1 VNDPIVSAAFSIG
14 SRKGVFA
21 LLIASG
27 VSRSAMIPTGWEIVS
42 HLIRRVAQATGKDC
56 GSDPAE
62 WYRKEYGKEPDYSE
76 LLEALSKSPATRSTI
91 LRRYFEPTEAE
102 RESGDRIPKAA
113 HKAIAELVAAGYI
126 RVIVTTNFDRLL
138 EQALQEKGIAATVI
152 STPDQAEGALPLAHS
167 NCTIIKVNGDYLDTR
182 IRNTTMELAAY
193 DQRFDNLLDRVFD
206 EYGLV
211 ICGWSATWDVA
222 LRTVLERCKNR
233 RFSTFWCTVGGLS
246 DPAKR
251 VVKARDAQLIEI
263 IDADSFFQNLSAK
276 VTAIADFDTPHP
288 LSATLASAMLKRYL
302 VDPNQRIKLYDLISG
317 ETEKACNELTNNNFP
332 AEPIPSSAVAQEEF
346 AKRVHRYEGLTQV
359 LAALFAT
366 GCYWGESGQE
376 NHWVKS
382 LERVAN
388 AIDFQGGWPVW
399 NELRFYPALLLLY
412 AGGLAAVASDRYY
425 TLEALLAKPRY
436 KGNEGTAS
444 LYEKLLPERII
455 TNNGLARILLT
466 PDRSGRV
473 SPRNEYLHG
482 YFRSTLRE
490 LLPSDSDYDEV
501 FDRFE
506 FLLCANYVHRNRKAI
521 ASPAGRFLRDYSVLS
536 FSMNTI
542 GKKMRDEVEKE
553 QNNWPPLKGGMFD
566 GSTTHFHDAM
576 KRVEAFL
583 KNMGS

>member
-1 VNDPIVSAAFSIG
+1 
-14 SRKGVFA
+14 
-21 LLIASG
+21 
-27 VSRSAMIPTGWEIVS
+27 
-42 HLIRRVAQATGKDC
+42 
-56 GSDPAE
+56 
-62 WYRKEYGKEPDYSE
+62 
-76 LLEALSKSPATRSTI
+76 
-91 LRRYFEPTEAE
+91 
-102 RESGDRIPKAA
+102 
-113 HKAIAELVAAGYI
+113 
-126 RVIVTTNFDRLL
+126 
-138 EQALQEKGIAATVI
+138 
-152 STPDQAEGALPLAHS
+152 
-167 NCTIIKVNGDYLDTR
+167 
-182 IRNTTMELAAY
+182 
-193 DQRFDNLLDRVFD
+193 
-206 EYGLV
+206 
-211 ICGWSATWDVA
+211 
-222 LRTVLERCKNR
+222 
-233 RFSTFWCTVGGLS
+233 
-246 DPAKR
+246 